1 MKKKSPTKFAE
12 TPAYLHEICDTCA
25 HATFDYKFHNLSI
38 YGKPT
43 LVICDLHP
51 FPKIVVG
58 TKACPEYIKK
68 VSDEAR

>member
-1 MKKKSPTKFAE
+1 MKKKSTMPTE
-12 TPAYLHEICDTCA
+12 VPTYQNEVCDTCA

-58 TKACPEYIKK
+58 TRACSEYKPK
-68 VSDEAR
+68 Q